1 MRSQGFKQGNAQIR
15 GMREKETKKKI
26 NWDRIVYLTIVNLVL
41 GALAFAFLR
50 NYLFVSGEGQ
60 VIADRFFVRFPS
72 DVRIQ
77 EMRTQK
83 GDSVVQYDEL
93 FVYTPSFQTKSPV
106 ELETIRSEFQDR
118 IFENA
123 LKVDEKLSQ
132 LKAIKMQMKHYRE
145 RISVIEQEIKLNL
158 ATPRLLY
165 ENEDRVVNLK
175 ADSINVLAEIVLLR
189 NRNKYLES
197 LSADEGLV
205 LDIRDAE
212 LRGQVLTYQSP
223 VTGVVE
229 QVYKGNSELAVRTES
244 IISIRRNSKDILVRA
259 LFSRDDLDYVYSGKV
274 VTLRFDN
281 GDLSKGMITNVY
293 SSEYEQIGTVN
304 RAGVLISD
312 QIVVEIR
319 PIEEQELALWETNS
333 NISLKVE
340 TSIF

>member
-132 LKAIKMQMKHYRE
+132 LKAIKMQMRHYRE

>member
-26 NWDRIVYLTIVNLVL
+26 NWDRIIYLAIVNLVL

-77 EMRTQK
+77 EMKTQK
-83 GDSVVQYDEL
+83 GDSVVQYQEL

-118 IFENA
+118 IFENE
-123 LKVDEKLSQ
+123 LKIDEKLSQ
-132 LKAIKMQMKHYRE
+132 LKAVKMQLKHFRE
-145 RISVIEQEIKLNL
+145 RISLIEQEIKLNL
-158 ATPRLLY
+158 STPRLLY
-165 ENEDRVVNLK
+165 ENEDRLIGFK

-197 LSADEGLV
+197 LSNDDGLI

-223 VTGVVE
+223 VSGVVE
-229 QVYKGNSELAVRTES
+229 QIYKGNSELAVRTES
-244 IISIRRNSKDILVRA
+244 IVSIRRNTKDILVRA

-281 GDLSKGMITNVY
+281 GDLSKGIITNVY

-304 RAGVLISD
+304 RAGVLVSD

-319 PIEEQELALWETNS
+319 PIEAQELALWEANS